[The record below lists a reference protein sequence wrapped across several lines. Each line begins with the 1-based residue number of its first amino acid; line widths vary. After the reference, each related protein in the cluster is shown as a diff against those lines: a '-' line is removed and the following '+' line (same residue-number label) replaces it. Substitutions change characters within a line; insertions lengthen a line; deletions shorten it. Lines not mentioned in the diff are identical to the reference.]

1 VLNSLLLLLLL
12 HTVLL
17 LRQLQLVLVLVLLL
31 LLLLLL
37 GLTASSCAGVAACP
51 AVKTET
57 RWPQHKW
64 LASVARCCI
73 LKNIHQRGC
82 WELQNL
88 EVRVLLLMC
97 WCCWGWCC
105 CCRGGGAEGLP

>member
-17 LRQLQLVLVLVLLL
+17 LTQLQLVLLLL
-31 LLLLLL
+31 PLLLLL

-51 AVKTET
+51 AVKTDT

-64 LASVARCCI
+64 LASVARLGI
-73 LKNIHQRGC
+73 LKNAHQRGC

-88 EVRVLLLMC
+88 EVRVLLLM
-97 WCCWGWCC
+97 
-105 CCRGGGAEGLP
+105 